1 MILNQFYV
9 DNLIKTALLEDINYV
24 DITTD
29 YLIPEDQENEAK
41 FLAKAD
47 GVLCG
52 IEVALRV
59 FTLIQ
64 PDFQYEVFIHDGEE
78 VKKGDIIAKIK
89 GKTRT
94 ILKGERTALNLLQHM
109 SGISSMTNRIVK
121 IVEGT
126 NASIADT
133 RKTLPGMRPLQKY
146 AVTVGGGKNHR
157 FNLSDA
163 AMLKDNHVD
172 AGGGITNAV
181 TKLRTK
187 LGHMA
192 KVELEVRTLD
202 ELREALS
209 VDVDV
214 IMLDN
219 MDNDT
224 MREAVKIADGKALL
238 EASGGITEET
248 IRRVAETGVDII
260 SIGALTH
267 SVKAFDISL
276 KII

>member
-29 YLIPEDQENEAK
+29 YLIPEEQENEAK

-133 RKTLPGMRPLQKY
+133 RKTLPGMRSLQKY

-248 IRRVAETGVDII
+248 IRDVAETGVDII

>member
-1 MILNQFYV
+1 
-9 DNLIKTALLEDINYV
+9 
-24 DITTD
+24 
-29 YLIPEDQENEAK
+29 
-41 FLAKAD
+41 
-47 GVLCG
+47 
-52 IEVALRV
+52 
-59 FTLIQ
+59 
-64 PDFQYEVFIHDGEE
+64 
-78 VKKGDIIAKIK
+78 
-89 GKTRT
+89 
-94 ILKGERTALNLLQHM
+94 M

-163 AMLKDNHVD
+163 AMLKDNHID

-202 ELREALS
+202 ELRDALS

-214 IMLDN
+214 SMLDT

-248 IRRVAETGVDII
+248 IRDVAETGVDII